1 MGGLVCEVAFGRD
14 CLLWWVLKGL
24 GLPVAQ
30 AGTERLLVDF
40 GLERDRSKRFALWSL
55 LYLLGSAP
63 ALDIAFEEEA
73 DREAARNFLDLFDA
87 AGPA

>member
-1 MGGLVCEVAFGRD
+1 MDLDDLIRRYFATDRMEDVTPN
-14 CLLWWVLKGL
+14 LLT
-24 GLPVAQ
+24 

-73 DREAARNFLDLFDA
+73 DREAARNFMDLFDA

>member
-1 MGGLVCEVAFGRD
+1 MDLDDLIRRYFATDRMEDVTPN
-14 CLLWWVLKGL
+14 LL
-24 GLPVAQ
+24 A

-73 DREAARNFLDLFDA
+73 DREAARNFMDLFDA

>member
-1 MGGLVCEVAFGRD
+1 MDLDDLIRRYFATDRMEDVTPN
-14 CLLWWVLKGL
+14 LL
-24 GLPVAQ
+24 A

-63 ALDIAFEEEA
+63 ALDIAFEKEA
-73 DREAARNFLDLFDA
+73 DREAARNFMDLFDA